1 MTSDGTRNVQP
12 KRLEWGYPD
21 TYDADTYDDQNP
33 PGGIPMWPP
42 APVPADYVNTASI
55 QNGAVTTPKL
65 ANDAVDATKLANNAV
80 DTAAIQNVAVTTGKI
95 ANGAV
100 TTTQLATNA
109 VATGNIQALAVTE
122 PKLAD
127 NSVSTRTIAPF
138 TVGVS
143 QIDNDFLDRI
153 LATGPQSAVSDF
165 SGNAIGNAMSTTQGN
180 VILNILRTAGIIE
193 T

>member
-1 MTSDGTRNVQP
+1 MTSDGTRAVQP

-21 TYDADTYDDQNP
+21 TYDADQYNDQNP
-33 PGGIPMWPP
+33 PETPMWPP
-42 APVPADYVNTASI
+42 APVPANYVNTASI
-55 QNGAVTTPKL
+55 QDGAVTTNKL
-65 ANDAVDATKLANNAV
+65 A
-80 DTAAIQNVAVTTGKI
+80 NVAVTTGKI

-100 TTTQLATNA
+100 TNTQLATNA
-109 VATGNIQALAVTE
+109 VATTNIQALAVTE

-153 LATGPQSAVSDF
+153 LATGPQSAVGDF
-165 SGNAIGNAMSTTQGN
+165 SGNAVGNAMSTTQGN